1 MRWIIGGAGIV
12 LMAVK
17 YIQTGDYMPTIILTG
32 LLVMYEILSRIGR
45 LEVVKVPVAFAAAY
59 YFFSQSGEYLV
70 TGSDNFT
77 ILFSAG
83 LALTA
88 FPARYRWGAYLSP
101 AGIALI
107 AASLLFIP
115 ESVPLYRYRVML
127 SAITGFLAITSV
139 LSLFSEKFEFLVSQR
154 FAIGFIAGLAGIY
167 YTELRPILAPGLKSL
182 GDWLIV
188 AGAIYY
194 LAGKLRFEIE
204 EEVENQERMDFE
216 TLAERAEKEYLE
228 NGDPLPL
235 AVLISHTFGK
245 AGVSPLKAEQVLRDL
260 IPPEKMPKYAFGF
273 EKAIIQSRNKKRRLK
288 KLESIKNKM
297 KEAGGEYGD

>member
-1 MRWIIGGAGIV
+1 MRWVIGGAGIV

-17 YIQTGDYMPTIILTG
+17 YIQTGDYMPAIILTG
-32 LLVMYEILSRIGR
+32 LLTMYEIFSRIGR
-45 LEVVKVPVAFAAAY
+45 LEIARVPLAFAASY
-59 YFFSQSGEYLV
+59 YFFTQSGEFLI
-70 TGSDNFT
+70 TGSDSFT
-77 ILFSAG
+77 ILFSTG

-88 FPARYRWGAYLSP
+88 FPARYRWGAYISS

-107 AASLLFIP
+107 AASLIFIP
-115 ESVPLYRYRVML
+115 ESVPVYRYRFML
-127 SAITGFLAITSV
+127 AAIVGFLAVTSI

-194 LAGKLRFEIE
+194 LAGRLRFEIE
-204 EEVENQERMDFE
+204 EEAEEHDQMDFE

-260 IPPEKMPKYAFGF
+260 IDPEKTPKYAFGF
-273 EKAIIQSRNKKRRLK
+273 EKAIIQSRKKKRRLK